1 MERLAIIL
9 AAALA
14 IVILLRRPGA
24 LSPVLVLETGMPLR
38 PPAAPGDE
46 EDQLPETDRAPRPWL
61 PWGVTAVSALRLVL
75 LLTLHA

>member
-1 MERLAIIL
+1 MEPTVVAL

-24 LSPVLVLETGMPLR
+24 LSPVLLFEGWAR
-38 PPAAPGDE
+38 PPVAPGEDE
-46 EDQLPETDRAPRPWL
+46 EQLPETDRAPRPWL
-61 PWGVTAVSALRLVL
+61 PFCVGAIAALRLVL